1 MRGWMQQNG
10 FTLIELV
17 VSIVI
22 IGIAVSAVL
31 LPMNLTTARS
41 ADPMIQHQAVAIAE
55 AYMEEIILR
64 PFADP
69 DGTDGE
75 TDRNLFDDVD
85 DYDGLND
92 ASTGDQSGTVIAGL
106 ESYTVTVD
114 VVGTALN
121 GISSAN
127 SKKVTVTVSHPSG
140 INMTLSSYRTS
151 Y

>member
-1 MRGWMQQNG
+1 MRGRMRQNG

-22 IGIAVSAVL
+22 IGIAVAAVL

-55 AYMEEIILR
+55 AYMEEIMLR

-75 TDRNLFDDVD
+75 TDRDLFDDVD

-92 ASTGDQSGTVIAGL
+92 AGATDQDGTVIAGL
-106 ESYTVTVD
+106 ESYTITVAVAD
-114 VVGTALN
+114 TALN
-121 GISSAN
+121 GIADTDC
-127 SKKVTVTVSHPSG
+127 KKVTVAVSHPSG
-140 INMTLSSYRTS
+140 INMILSGYRTN

>member
-1 MRGWMQQNG
+1 MRGRMRQSG

-22 IGIAVSAVL
+22 IGIAVAAVL
-31 LPMNLTTARS
+31 LPMNLTTSRS

-55 AYMEEIILR
+55 AYMEEIMLR
-64 PFADP
+64 PFTDP

-75 TDRNLFDDVD
+75 TDRTLFDDVD

-92 ASTGDQSGTVIAGL
+92 TGARDQSDRGIAGL
-106 ESYTVTVD
+106 ESYTVTVA
-114 VVGTALN
+114 VVDTALN
-121 GISSAN
+121 GIADTDC
-127 SKKVTVTVSHPSG
+127 KKVTVTVGHPSG
-140 INMTLSSYRTS
+140 INMTLSSYRTN